1 MSTQTTPQPQF
12 VPTITIVA
20 LLIAISSCLTLAN
33 AFDKNLVDKFG
44 IWHAPC
50 ATLFAISGG
59 LCAVGLMMMRFWAVM
74 LYTGIVVIDQC
85 IAFRVGTQNILSLLM
100 QTIIIALLF
109 SNRSKMRPFTRKSAP
124 PAPNN

>member
-33 AFDKNLVDKFG
+33 AFDKGLVDKFG
-44 IWHAPC
+44 IWYAPC
-50 ATLFAISGG
+50 MTLFAISGG
-59 LCAVGLMMMRFWAVM
+59 ICVVGLMMMRFWAVL
-74 LYTGIVVIDQC
+74 LYTGIVAIGQC
-85 IAFRVGTQNILSLLM
+85 IAFRVGIQNILNLVM
-100 QTIIIALLF
+100 QTIILALLF
-109 SNRSKMRPFTRKSAP
+109 SNRSKMRPFARKAAP